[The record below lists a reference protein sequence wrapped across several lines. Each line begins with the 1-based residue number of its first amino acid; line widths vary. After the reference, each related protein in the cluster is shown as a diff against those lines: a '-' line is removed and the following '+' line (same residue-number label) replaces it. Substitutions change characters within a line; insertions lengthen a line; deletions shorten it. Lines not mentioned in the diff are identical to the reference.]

1 MEEALT
7 VASTPGGAERWSAFR
22 AGSHG
27 LLWLWD
33 RSLGWVLK
41 WALIVLIRAYQL
53 SLSKM
58 LMPSCRFYPSCSQ
71 YALESVRGHGAI
83 KGAGLAGWRLLRC
96 NPWNAGG
103 VDPVPSRGK
112 WRPGIL
118 SAGGPRSYPQQSDA
132 AAG

>member
-7 VASTPGGAERWSAFR
+7 VETTPTGPIQRSVIQ
-22 AGSHG
+22 AGFYG
-27 LLWLWD
+27 VLWLWD
-33 RSLGWVLK
+33 HSLGWVLK
-41 WALIVLIRAYQL
+41 WVLIVLIRAYQL
-53 SLSKM
+53 TLSKM
-58 LMPSCRFYPSCSQ
+58 LMPSCRFYPSCSE
-71 YALESVRGHGAI
+71 YALQSVRGHGAI

-118 SAGGPRSYPQQSDA
+118 SAGDPRSHPQ
-132 AAG
+132 